1 VDLTK
6 DFSLFQGLL
15 AHMEPSLFRIK
26 QQMGLFNPLTEEIKR
41 KYPVLFMAIKN
52 GVEKEF
58 KEFGFFP
65 DDEIAFIV
73 LHFGSA
79 LVMREEDM
87 PIHALVVCPT
97 GIGTSKMLASR
108 IKKEIVEIDSVEV
121 KSIKEMQEEN
131 FERYDVIIST
141 VRLPFINLDY
151 ILVTPLLSEDDITTI
166 RDFLRKN
173 IETMTQNKHYIK
185 TAQKESPAPKMDKRP
200 ITEVL
205 QDLKDTQQGI
215 DSLLNNFRVYRLY
228 HLQSHEQ
235 TLSEMVRLAEED
247 KLLTN
252 AADVMETLRERERKG
267 GLGIPGTRMG
277 LFHCRSEHVR
287 KLIFQI
293 SHLEKPCLVRGMD
306 GKDMYMK
313 SLLLILAPEDLS
325 AREQEIVSLI
335 STSLIEN
342 NEAIMIFSS
351 SNEEMILE
359 RLEKIFLDYLHT
371 NLIKE

>member
-1 VDLTK
+1 
-6 DFSLFQGLL
+6 
-15 AHMEPSLFRIK
+15 
-26 QQMGLFNPLTEEIKR
+26 
-41 KYPVLFMAIKN
+41 
-52 GVEKEF
+52 
-58 KEFGFFP
+58 
-65 DDEIAFIV
+65 
-73 LHFGSA
+73 
-79 LVMREEDM
+79 
-87 PIHALVVCPT
+87 LVVCPS

-121 KSIKEMQEEN
+121 KSIKEMQEEK
-131 FERYDVIIST
+131 FDLYDVIIST
-141 VRLPFINLDY
+141 VRLPFINIDY
-151 ILVTPLLSEDDITTI
+151 ILVTPLLSEDDIATI

-173 IETMTQNKHYIK
+173 IETLTQNKHYMK
-185 TAQKESPAPKMDKRP
+185 SAQKDPSASKMDKRP
-200 ITEVL
+200 IKEVL
-205 QDLKDTQQGI
+205 QDLKDTQQSI
-215 DSLLNNFRVYRLY
+215 DSLLNNFRVYRLP

-235 TLSEMVRLAEED
+235 TLTEMVRLAEED

-252 AADVMETLRERERKG
+252 AAEVMETLRQRERNG

-277 LFHCRSEHVR
+277 LFHGQSGHVR
-287 KLIFQI
+287 ELIFQI
-293 SHLEKPCLVRGMD
+293 SHLEKPCLVKGMD

-313 SLLLILAPEDLS
+313 SLLLMLAPEDLS

-359 RLEKIFLDYLHT
+359 RLETIFLDYLHT